1 MSAYRKIPLT
11 ILALAGMAAVAFGAV
26 GVGAY
31 YYVAPTLPKAED
43 LRHIKIAVPLQVF
56 SRDGRLIAEY
66 GDIKRTP
73 VAYEDIPP
81 LLIKAVLAAEDE
93 HFFEHAGVDYRGV
106 LRGILNEINPSG
118 RNIGGSTITQQITR
132 TLNVFSRAGLS
143 SAAKSR
149 ARGASSGSS
158 ANGAHAGGKLS
169 ASPRIG

>member
-1 MSAYRKIPLT
+1 MKAYLKIPLT
-11 ILALAGMAAVAFGAV
+11 ILAVAGMAAVGLGAV

-81 LLIKAVLAAEDE
+81 LLTKAVLAAEDE

-106 LRGILNEINPSG
+106 LRGIANELNLGG
-118 RNIGGSTITQQITR
+118 RGGGSTITQQ
-132 TLNVFSRAGLS
+132 
-143 SAAKSR
+143 
-149 ARGASSGSS
+149 
-158 ANGAHAGGKLS
+158 
-169 ASPRIG
+169 